1 MWTKERTMEMAKPDG
16 LKRIVVGIDGS
27 EHARAAL
34 EWAIR
39 MAKGMGAEIIAVYAV
54 YVPMYFPE
62 PYGIPVQFDEE
73 WRKEIKAEFE
83 DKWCLPLR
91 DAGLEYRTVM
101 RDGRPASVIAD
112 VADEEGADLIVVGRR
127 GRGGAAELLLGSVS
141 HELALH
147 SRKPVLLIE
156 PEPAAKR

>member
-1 MWTKERTMEMAKPDG
+1 MSSNNG
-16 LKRIVVGIDGS
+16 IKRIVVGVDGS
-27 EHARAAL
+27 NHSRAAL
-34 EWAIR
+34 DWVIR
-39 MAKGMGAEIIAVYAV
+39 MAKGMGSEVTAVYGISMPV
-54 YVPMYFPE
+54 YFPQ
-62 PYGIPVQFDEE
+62 PYGIPVQFDVQ

-83 DKWCLPLR
+83 DKWCRPLKE
-91 DAGLEYRTVM
+91 AGLKYHSVI

-127 GRGGAAELLLGSVS
+127 GRGGAAEMLLGSVS

-156 PEPAAKR
+156 PKAAAKR

>member
-1 MWTKERTMEMAKPDG
+1 MSSNNG
-16 LKRIVVGIDGS
+16 IKRIVVGVDGS
-27 EHARAAL
+27 GNSKAAL
-34 EWAIR
+34 QWVIR
-39 MAKGMGAEIIAVYAV
+39 MAKGMGPQVTAVYGIGLPV
-54 YVPMYFPE
+54 YFPQ